1 LNGTAVAKDGKP
13 YNNTCSWYMTLKND
27 RIVKAIGFFE
37 TLELADIWKRIPIRC
52 DSGNLSFAMD
62 IHLVQ

>member
-37 TLELADIWKRIPIRC
+37 TLELADIWKRIPI
-52 DSGNLSFAMD
+52 
-62 IHLVQ
+62 